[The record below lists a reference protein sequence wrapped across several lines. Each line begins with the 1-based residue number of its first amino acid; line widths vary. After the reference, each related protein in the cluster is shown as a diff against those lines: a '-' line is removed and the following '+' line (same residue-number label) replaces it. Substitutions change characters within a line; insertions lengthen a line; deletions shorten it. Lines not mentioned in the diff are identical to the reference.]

1 MKFKAFLQCASCRFA
16 ALYFAPFFAGLALAR
31 RGTPG
36 LACVG
41 AVFWIAQSLGIEVTN
56 RLSDRGEDEVNRPER
71 TALCTFVGWRALR
84 SIQIALWAGVLAID
98 VLWLR
103 LTGNPSFA
111 LALGVSFCVGIGYS
125 RGPRVSRSRYLGLM
139 TVSLVFVGVFVMGWS
154 TGDPLARPTSI
165 WVDQVISFL
174 PLLIVVGLFIVTLAG
189 VKDVTDR
196 LGDLL
201 AGYRS
206 PFVDLLERR
215 ESTLLVGLAACPFVL
230 TLLFVLGGLLAPRLA
245 ALIAFA
251 PISAIVVAAVQR
263 ADTAPD
269 RMLVR
274 EVFYNY
280 WLVFSSTALVLFLP
294 SVGMVCA
301 VLAASA
307 YWMLATRWL
316 HWGARLRIL
325 DLSQIVRIASLGEHG
340 PLAARH

>member
-1 MKFKAFLQCASCRFA
+1 MKFKAFLQCTSCRFA
-16 ALYFAPFFAGLALAR
+16 ALYFGPFFAGLVLAR
-31 RGTPG
+31 RDTPE

-56 RLSDRGEDEVNRPER
+56 RLSDRGEDEINRPER
-71 TALCTFVGWRALR
+71 TALCALVGWQALK
-84 SIQIALWAGVLAID
+84 SIQIALWVGVLAID

-125 RGPRVSRSRYLGLM
+125 RGPRVSRSRYVGLM

-154 TGDPLARPTSI
+154 TGDPLARPTSV
-165 WVDQVISFL
+165 WADQVISFL

-215 ESTLLVGLAACPFVL
+215 ESTLLLGLAVCPFVL
-230 TLLFVLGGLLAPRLA
+230 TLLFVLSGLLALRMA

-251 PISAIVVAAVQR
+251 PISMIVVAAVQR
-263 ADTAPD
+263 ADTPTD

-280 WLVFSSTALVLFLP
+280 WLVFSSAALVLFTP
-294 SVGMVCA
+294 SVGMACA

-316 HWGARLRIL
+316 HWGARLRIA
-325 DLSQIVRIASLGEHG
+325 DVSQVARIAIPSDHN
-340 PLAARH
+340 PSAARR